1 MLSYIEYYIYM
12 RVFTFFSIIVV
23 CCSEY
28 LLVGHLSNLVGR
40 LPMSDSSLQHKI
52 QKISAAGVLPEL
64 NKLRLRQIGQNSG
77 SGTPAP
83 VHSTTLF
90 IYLFYYH
97 LKSNKI
103 SKKMALLIKNCFA
116 VFHVP

>member
-83 VHSTTLF
+83 VHSTSEVFLRGSGGM
-90 IYLFYYH
+90 LPR
-97 LKSNKI
+97 KI
-103 SKKMALLIKNCFA
+103 FKFRVSAMPFPGLWGKI
-116 VFHVP
+116 